1 VTVRVSTLVRS
12 ATVIALLLVA
22 TQARAQPEGEAASR
36 RQDVPSSVDILIGTQ
51 AILHSVDLFTTA
63 YTLQLG
69 GDNVREA
76 NPLLASLSR
85 RPVVLA
91 SVSGAI
97 GVLQAY
103 TVTRLQRRHPR
114 IALAWAL
121 VLVGIEFYAVTN
133 NVHVAGQL
141 QRARAGRR

>member
-1 VTVRVSTLVRS
+1 MATLVRN
-12 ATVIALLLVA
+12 AAVIALLLVA
-22 TQARAQPEGEAASR
+22 AQARAQSGGEAGASR
-36 RQDVPSSVDILIGTQ
+36 RDDPPSSVDILIGTQ
-51 AILHSVDLFTTA
+51 AILHSVDIFATA

-69 GDNVREA
+69 GRNAREA
-76 NPLLASLSR
+76 NPILAPFAR

-103 TVTRLQRRHPR
+103 TVTKLRPRHPK

-121 VLVGIEFYAVTN
+121 ILVGIEGYAVTN

-141 QRARAGRR
+141 QRGRAGRR